1 MDGITVEPFYYYYLW
16 VCFFFHVLFASLTI
30 RSCFTVNSSPVK
42 RPIVGRRPPRSNNG
56 SHPGVA
62 RVFYWPWLL
71 CEILTAISLLAKSD
85 EATRETQTKDALLQ
99 TALRTPHNPH
109 TLHSSE
115 CLLAFDQQQV
125 DNRRSK
131 TIMALNTSRV
141 QKIKK

>member
-1 MDGITVEPFYYYYLW
+1 M
-16 VCFFFHVLFASLTI
+16 
-30 RSCFTVNSSPVK
+30 
-42 RPIVGRRPPRSNNG
+42 
-56 SHPGVA
+56 
-62 RVFYWPWLL
+62 FYWPWLL

-131 TIMALNTSRV
+131 TIMALNKSRV
-141 QKIKK
+141 QKIKKQ